1 MSVTIKNPEEITIL
15 ATGGTIDKFYSVAGT
30 MDIGEPAAKDLLDR
44 VITDVRFDIRPLIGK
59 DSLDMTDEDRAEL
72 TEALNAVT
80 NDQVLITHGTDTMPE
95 TARYLVEHA
104 DLGDKVVVLT
114 GAMQP
119 AVMARSDAGFN
130 LGAAIAAL
138 NLLDPGVYISMSG
151 RIFPAE
157 SVRKDRSRG
166 ILRAKMA
173 DSARMRR
180 GEPVS
185 AAELAPVEGSSD
197 LVPQE
202 HMSQAQLMQRQ
213 TMDELAQQAD
223 EFWNVTSDYP
233 LPAKNLYLVRVL
245 LLVVPSLIIVYYF
258 IRVTLFPIGAVPL
271 VYLVMHIWLAM
282 IYRANRS
289 VKLVL
294 LANAASGVAAA
305 IMTAFFAYALV
316 TVQGPQTL
324 LDRVGVFYTVSLLTV
339 MASFALEVLFS
350 LFYSLAVRRSLR
362 LTQKKQEEEQRNA
375 EQQHA
380 EDPNAE
386 ASQVAE

>member
-1 MSVTIKNPEEITIL
+1 
-15 ATGGTIDKFYSVAGT
+15 
-30 MDIGEPAAKDLLDR
+30 
-44 VITDVRFDIRPLIGK
+44 
-59 DSLDMTDEDRAEL
+59 
-72 TEALNAVT
+72 
-80 NDQVLITHGTDTMPE
+80 
-95 TARYLVEHA
+95 
-104 DLGDKVVVLT
+104 
-114 GAMQP
+114 
-119 AVMARSDAGFN
+119 
-130 LGAAIAAL
+130 
-138 NLLDPGVYISMSG
+138 
-151 RIFPAE
+151 
-157 SVRKDRSRG
+157 
-166 ILRAKMA
+166 MA

-202 HMSQAQLMQRQ
+202 HMSQGHMSQAQLMQLQ
-213 TMDELAQQAD
+213 AMDELEQQAD

-245 LLVVPSLIIVYYF
+245 LLVVPSLIVVYYF

-271 VYLVMHIWLAM
+271 VYLVMHMWVAM

-294 LANAASGVAAA
+294 LANVASGVAAA

-324 LDRVGVFYTVSLLTV
+324 LDRVGVFYTVGLLTV

>member
-1 MSVTIKNPEEITIL
+1 M
-15 ATGGTIDKFYSVAGT
+15 
-30 MDIGEPAAKDLLDR
+30 
-44 VITDVRFDIRPLIGK
+44 
-59 DSLDMTDEDRAEL
+59 
-72 TEALNAVT
+72 
-80 NDQVLITHGTDTMPE
+80 
-95 TARYLVEHA
+95 
-104 DLGDKVVVLT
+104 
-114 GAMQP
+114 
-119 AVMARSDAGFN
+119 
-130 LGAAIAAL
+130 
-138 NLLDPGVYISMSG
+138 
-151 RIFPAE
+151 
-157 SVRKDRSRG
+157 
-166 ILRAKMA
+166 
-173 DSARMRR
+173 
-180 GEPVS
+180 
-185 AAELAPVEGSSD
+185 
-197 LVPQE
+197 
-202 HMSQAQLMQRQ
+202 
-213 TMDELAQQAD
+213 
-223 EFWNVTSDYP
+223 
-233 LPAKNLYLVRVL
+233 RVL
-245 LLVVPSLIIVYYF
+245 LLVVPSLITVYYF

-271 VYLVMHIWLAM
+271 VYLVMHMWVAM

-386 ASQVAE
+386 ASRVAE

>member
-1 MSVTIKNPEEITIL
+1 
-15 ATGGTIDKFYSVAGT
+15 
-30 MDIGEPAAKDLLDR
+30 
-44 VITDVRFDIRPLIGK
+44 
-59 DSLDMTDEDRAEL
+59 
-72 TEALNAVT
+72 
-80 NDQVLITHGTDTMPE
+80 
-95 TARYLVEHA
+95 
-104 DLGDKVVVLT
+104 
-114 GAMQP
+114 
-119 AVMARSDAGFN
+119 
-130 LGAAIAAL
+130 
-138 NLLDPGVYISMSG
+138 
-151 RIFPAE
+151 
-157 SVRKDRSRG
+157 
-166 ILRAKMA
+166 MA

-202 HMSQAQLMQRQ
+202 HMSQGHMSQAQLMQLQ
-213 TMDELAQQAD
+213 AMEELEQQAD

-245 LLVVPSLIIVYYF
+245 LLVVPSLITVYYF

-271 VYLVMHIWLAM
+271 VYLVMHMWVAM

-324 LDRVGVFYTVSLLTV
+324 LDRVGVVYTVSLLTV

-375 EQQHA
+375 EQQQA

>member
-1 MSVTIKNPEEITIL
+1 
-15 ATGGTIDKFYSVAGT
+15 
-30 MDIGEPAAKDLLDR
+30 
-44 VITDVRFDIRPLIGK
+44 
-59 DSLDMTDEDRAEL
+59 
-72 TEALNAVT
+72 
-80 NDQVLITHGTDTMPE
+80 
-95 TARYLVEHA
+95 
-104 DLGDKVVVLT
+104 
-114 GAMQP
+114 
-119 AVMARSDAGFN
+119 
-130 LGAAIAAL
+130 
-138 NLLDPGVYISMSG
+138 
-151 RIFPAE
+151 
-157 SVRKDRSRG
+157 
-166 ILRAKMA
+166 MA
-173 DSARMRR
+173 DSSARMLR

-202 HMSQAQLMQRQ
+202 HMSQAQLMQLQ
-213 TMDELAQQAD
+213 AMDELEQQAD
-223 EFWNVTSDYP
+223 EFWNVASDYP

-245 LLVVPSLIIVYYF
+245 
-258 IRVTLFPIGAVPL
+258 
-271 VYLVMHIWLAM
+271 MHMWVAM

>member
-1 MSVTIKNPEEITIL
+1 
-15 ATGGTIDKFYSVAGT
+15 
-30 MDIGEPAAKDLLDR
+30 
-44 VITDVRFDIRPLIGK
+44 
-59 DSLDMTDEDRAEL
+59 
-72 TEALNAVT
+72 
-80 NDQVLITHGTDTMPE
+80 
-95 TARYLVEHA
+95 
-104 DLGDKVVVLT
+104 
-114 GAMQP
+114 
-119 AVMARSDAGFN
+119 
-130 LGAAIAAL
+130 
-138 NLLDPGVYISMSG
+138 
-151 RIFPAE
+151 
-157 SVRKDRSRG
+157 
-166 ILRAKMA
+166 MA

-202 HMSQAQLMQRQ
+202 HMSQGHMSQAQLMQLQ
-213 TMDELAQQAD
+213 AMEELEQQAD

-245 LLVVPSLIIVYYF
+245 LLVVPSLITVYYF

-271 VYLVMHIWLAM
+271 VYLVMHMWVAM

-386 ASQVAE
+386 ASRTAEQN

>member
-1 MSVTIKNPEEITIL
+1 
-15 ATGGTIDKFYSVAGT
+15 
-30 MDIGEPAAKDLLDR
+30 
-44 VITDVRFDIRPLIGK
+44 
-59 DSLDMTDEDRAEL
+59 
-72 TEALNAVT
+72 
-80 NDQVLITHGTDTMPE
+80 
-95 TARYLVEHA
+95 
-104 DLGDKVVVLT
+104 
-114 GAMQP
+114 
-119 AVMARSDAGFN
+119 
-130 LGAAIAAL
+130 
-138 NLLDPGVYISMSG
+138 
-151 RIFPAE
+151 
-157 SVRKDRSRG
+157 
-166 ILRAKMA
+166 MA

-180 GEPVS
+180 DEPVS
-185 AAELAPVEGSSD
+185 AAELAQVAGSSD
-197 LVPQE
+197 LIPQE
-202 HMSQAQLMQRQ
+202 RMSQGHMSQAQLMQLQ
-213 TMDELAQQAD
+213 AMEELEQQAD

-245 LLVVPSLIIVYYF
+245 LLVVPSLIVVYYF

-294 LANAASGVAAA
+294 LANVVSGVAAA

-362 LTQKKQEEEQRNA
+362 LTRQKQNSEQKAEEPNPA
-375 EQQHA
+375 E
-380 EDPNAE
+380 PNTEAPNTEEPAE
-386 ASQVAE
+386 ASRVAEQS

>member
-1 MSVTIKNPEEITIL
+1 
-15 ATGGTIDKFYSVAGT
+15 
-30 MDIGEPAAKDLLDR
+30 
-44 VITDVRFDIRPLIGK
+44 
-59 DSLDMTDEDRAEL
+59 
-72 TEALNAVT
+72 
-80 NDQVLITHGTDTMPE
+80 
-95 TARYLVEHA
+95 
-104 DLGDKVVVLT
+104 
-114 GAMQP
+114 
-119 AVMARSDAGFN
+119 
-130 LGAAIAAL
+130 
-138 NLLDPGVYISMSG
+138 
-151 RIFPAE
+151 
-157 SVRKDRSRG
+157 
-166 ILRAKMA
+166 MA
-173 DSARMRR
+173 DSARMLR

-185 AAELAPVEGSSD
+185 AAELAPVAGSSD

-202 HMSQAQLMQRQ
+202 HMSQEHMSQEQLMQLQ
-213 TMDELAQQAD
+213 AMDELEQQAD

-245 LLVVPSLIIVYYF
+245 LLVVPSLIVVYYF

-271 VYLVMHIWLAM
+271 VYLVMHMWVAM

-294 LANAASGVAAA
+294 LANVASGVAAA

>member
-1 MSVTIKNPEEITIL
+1 
-15 ATGGTIDKFYSVAGT
+15 
-30 MDIGEPAAKDLLDR
+30 
-44 VITDVRFDIRPLIGK
+44 
-59 DSLDMTDEDRAEL
+59 
-72 TEALNAVT
+72 
-80 NDQVLITHGTDTMPE
+80 
-95 TARYLVEHA
+95 
-104 DLGDKVVVLT
+104 
-114 GAMQP
+114 
-119 AVMARSDAGFN
+119 
-130 LGAAIAAL
+130 
-138 NLLDPGVYISMSG
+138 
-151 RIFPAE
+151 
-157 SVRKDRSRG
+157 
-166 ILRAKMA
+166 MA

-202 HMSQAQLMQRQ
+202 HMSQAQLMQLQ
-213 TMDELAQQAD
+213 AMDELEQQAD

-245 LLVVPSLIIVYYF
+245 LLVVPSLITVYYF

-271 VYLVMHIWLAM
+271 WVAM

-386 ASQVAE
+386 ASRVAEQS

>member
-1 MSVTIKNPEEITIL
+1 
-15 ATGGTIDKFYSVAGT
+15 
-30 MDIGEPAAKDLLDR
+30 
-44 VITDVRFDIRPLIGK
+44 
-59 DSLDMTDEDRAEL
+59 
-72 TEALNAVT
+72 
-80 NDQVLITHGTDTMPE
+80 
-95 TARYLVEHA
+95 
-104 DLGDKVVVLT
+104 
-114 GAMQP
+114 
-119 AVMARSDAGFN
+119 
-130 LGAAIAAL
+130 
-138 NLLDPGVYISMSG
+138 
-151 RIFPAE
+151 
-157 SVRKDRSRG
+157 
-166 ILRAKMA
+166 MA

-180 GEPVS
+180 DEPVS
-185 AAELAPVEGSSD
+185 AAELAQVAGSSD
-197 LVPQE
+197 LIPQERMSREHMSRE
-202 HMSQAQLMQRQ
+202 HMSQAQLMQLQ
-213 TMDELAQQAD
+213 AMEELEQQAD

-245 LLVVPSLIIVYYF
+245 LLVVPSLIVVYYF

-271 VYLVMHIWLAM
+271 VYLVMHMWVAM

-375 EQQHA
+375 EQQQA

>member
-1 MSVTIKNPEEITIL
+1 
-15 ATGGTIDKFYSVAGT
+15 
-30 MDIGEPAAKDLLDR
+30 
-44 VITDVRFDIRPLIGK
+44 
-59 DSLDMTDEDRAEL
+59 
-72 TEALNAVT
+72 
-80 NDQVLITHGTDTMPE
+80 
-95 TARYLVEHA
+95 
-104 DLGDKVVVLT
+104 
-114 GAMQP
+114 
-119 AVMARSDAGFN
+119 
-130 LGAAIAAL
+130 
-138 NLLDPGVYISMSG
+138 
-151 RIFPAE
+151 
-157 SVRKDRSRG
+157 
-166 ILRAKMA
+166 MA

-185 AAELAPVEGSSD
+185 AAELAPVAGSSD

-202 HMSQAQLMQRQ
+202 HMSQEHMSQAQLMQLQ
-213 TMDELAQQAD
+213 AMEELEQQAD
-223 EFWNVTSDYP
+223 EFWNVASEYP
-233 LPAKNLYLVRVL
+233 LPAKNLYLVRVF

-271 VYLVMHIWLAM
+271 VYLVMHMWLAM

-294 LANAASGVAAA
+294 LANTASGVAAA

-324 LDRVGVFYTVSLLTV
+324 LDRVGVFYTVGLLTV

-386 ASQVAE
+386 ASRVAE

>member
-1 MSVTIKNPEEITIL
+1 
-15 ATGGTIDKFYSVAGT
+15 
-30 MDIGEPAAKDLLDR
+30 
-44 VITDVRFDIRPLIGK
+44 
-59 DSLDMTDEDRAEL
+59 
-72 TEALNAVT
+72 
-80 NDQVLITHGTDTMPE
+80 
-95 TARYLVEHA
+95 
-104 DLGDKVVVLT
+104 
-114 GAMQP
+114 
-119 AVMARSDAGFN
+119 
-130 LGAAIAAL
+130 
-138 NLLDPGVYISMSG
+138 
-151 RIFPAE
+151 
-157 SVRKDRSRG
+157 
-166 ILRAKMA
+166 MA

-185 AAELAPVEGSSD
+185 AAELAPVAGSSD

-202 HMSQAQLMQRQ
+202 HMSQEHMSQAQLMQLQ
-213 TMDELAQQAD
+213 AMEELEQQAD
-223 EFWNVTSDYP
+223 EFWNVASEYP
-233 LPAKNLYLVRVL
+233 LPAKNLYLVRVF

-271 VYLVMHIWLAM
+271 VYLVMHMWVAM

-375 EQQHA
+375 EQQQA

>member
-1 MSVTIKNPEEITIL
+1 
-15 ATGGTIDKFYSVAGT
+15 
-30 MDIGEPAAKDLLDR
+30 
-44 VITDVRFDIRPLIGK
+44 
-59 DSLDMTDEDRAEL
+59 
-72 TEALNAVT
+72 
-80 NDQVLITHGTDTMPE
+80 
-95 TARYLVEHA
+95 
-104 DLGDKVVVLT
+104 
-114 GAMQP
+114 
-119 AVMARSDAGFN
+119 
-130 LGAAIAAL
+130 
-138 NLLDPGVYISMSG
+138 
-151 RIFPAE
+151 
-157 SVRKDRSRG
+157 
-166 ILRAKMA
+166 MA

-202 HMSQAQLMQRQ
+202 HMSQGHMSQAQLMQLQ
-213 TMDELAQQAD
+213 AMEELEQQAD

-245 LLVVPSLIIVYYF
+245 LLVVPSLITVYYF

-271 VYLVMHIWLAM
+271 VYLVMHMWVAM

-362 LTQKKQEEEQRNA
+362 LTRQKQQS
-375 EQQHA
+375 EQQSSEEPNTEA
-380 EDPNAE
+380 PNAE
-386 ASQVAE
+386 APNAEELNTEASRAVEQS